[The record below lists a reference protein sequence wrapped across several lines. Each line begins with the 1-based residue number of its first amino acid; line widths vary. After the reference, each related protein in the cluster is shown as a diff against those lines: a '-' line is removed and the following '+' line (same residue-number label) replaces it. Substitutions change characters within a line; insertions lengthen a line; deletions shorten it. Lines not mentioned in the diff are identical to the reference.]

1 MGAWIE
7 ISRGAAI
14 CRPSVVAPHVGAWIE
29 IPTYQIRAIEHC
41 NVAPHVGAWIEM
53 PVTIGVI
60 ILPPVAPHVGAWIE
74 IKYIILNSY
83 LRKQSHPMWVRGLKL
98 KPLPLLY
105 LSP

>member
-1 MGAWIE
+1 M
-7 ISRGAAI
+7 
-14 CRPSVVAPHVGAWIE
+14 
-29 IPTYQIRAIEHC
+29 
-41 NVAPHVGAWIEM
+41 GAWIEM

>member
-7 ISRGAAI
+7 MTGGNYAMYDDS
-14 CRPSVVAPHVGAWIE
+14 
-29 IPTYQIRAIEHC
+29 
-41 NVAPHVGAWIEM
+41 VAPHVGAWIEM

>member
-7 ISRGAAI
+7 IIIYSVHCAI
-14 CRPSVVAPHVGAWIE
+14 PG
-29 IPTYQIRAIEHC
+29 
-41 NVAPHVGAWIEM
+41 VAPHVGAWIEM